1 MTQTISGYDA
11 NALYLWALM
20 QEMPTGYY
28 AVRRASNNFRRE
40 TRMYYS
46 KVCAEWLDYLS
57 VLNKITIDHY
67 LNTGYEKRIGPR
79 RLPVDGWCAEISTVF
94 DSKGCRWHRHEA
106 SGCCSS
112 STKSRGNDKV
122 DPKKFQAPEVLL
134 KATVDKETYL
144 RECGLQVIAIWE
156 CEWSDLKKEDAR
168 VREFILK
175 REAKRPKAKLYT
187 TNVKQITEAVQS
199 GDFFGF
205 IQCDIHVPLHLKA
218 VFEEMTPIFKNATIK
233 FEDIG
238 PFMQNYM
245 ERNNISKNP
254 RRSLIGSYKGDGILL
269 ASPLLS
275 WYLNHGLV
283 VTDIQL
289 IIEYEPAACF
299 RNFGDQV
306 STARRQGDFNPDHAI
321 LAETFKLQ
329 GNSSY
334 GKTLENKKRHRD
346 LKYCDES
353 KADELINS
361 PLFSS
366 ISHLNENVFEIES
379 FKKKISLDL
388 PIQIGL
394 WVYNMAKLKMLQFA
408 YDLLKNYINP
418 ADYEYCEMDTDSAYL
433 ALNGVEDR
441 KKTMEPPT
449 MLSGQNEIRSKNP
462 WSIQIGIQRGG
473 NNFIMQQDILL
484 LW

>member
-1 MTQTISGYDA
+1 
-11 NALYLWALM
+11 
-20 QEMPTGYY
+20 
-28 AVRRASNNFRRE
+28 
-40 TRMYYS
+40 
-46 KVCAEWLDYLS
+46 
-57 VLNKITIDHY
+57 
-67 LNTGYEKRIGPR
+67 
-79 RLPVDGWCAEISTVF
+79 
-94 DSKGCRWHRHEA
+94 
-106 SGCCSS
+106 
-112 STKSRGNDKV
+112 
-122 DPKKFQAPEVLL
+122 
-134 KATVDKETYL
+134 L
-144 RECGLQVIAIWE
+144 R
-156 CEWSDLKKEDAR
+156 
-168 VREFILK
+168 
-175 REAKRPKAKLYT
+175 
-187 TNVKQITEAVQS
+187 
-199 GDFFGF
+199 
-205 IQCDIHVPLHLKA
+205 A

-346 LKYCDES
+346 LKYCDET

-379 FKKKISLDL
+379 FKKKIPLDL

-433 ALNGVEDR
+433 ALSGVELEDLIITEKREEFFENQHKWFPIPVCNEHRAAYIQCKIERKPWNPRPCCQARMKFDR
-441 KKTMEPPT
+441 RTPGLFKLEFKGEGIISLCSKTYYCFGEAAAK
-449 MLSGQNEIRSKNP
+449 LSCKGISKRHNTFQKTDFMDVLKNQASGRGINVGFRVHNHQVLTYEQTRYGLSYFYAKREVLSDGVSTRPLEI
-462 WSIQIGIQRGG
+462 
-473 NNFIMQQDILL
+473 
-484 LW
+484 